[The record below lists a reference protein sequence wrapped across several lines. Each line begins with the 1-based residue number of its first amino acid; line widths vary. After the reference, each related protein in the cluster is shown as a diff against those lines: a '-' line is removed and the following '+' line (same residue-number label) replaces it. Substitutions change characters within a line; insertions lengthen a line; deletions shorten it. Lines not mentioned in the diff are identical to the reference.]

1 MPSKENETIL
11 CITADAANDKL
22 IRQPGLNTHDNLS
35 GLIDIPDIW
44 FAPRKYI
51 EAMEN
56 YKQIIPYIILT
67 HDDKLVVYQRTS
79 SGGEGRLHDKYSIG
93 FGGHIGLEDV
103 VLNDHNA
110 LDIWATIE
118 TAGAR
123 EVAEELDHPPV
134 INKTRVG
141 VLYDDGSPVSR
152 VHLGIVE
159 FWELQNDQ
167 VSTAEEAVAKVSVMG
182 KGELTDLSDKMEDW
196 SQICLAAWL

>member
-11 CITADAANDKL
+11 CITADAADEKL
-22 IRQPGLNTHDNLS
+22 IPQPGLNTHDDVTQ
-35 GLIDIPDIW
+35 LIDIPDCW

-56 YKQIIPYIILT
+56 YKQIIPYIVLT
-67 HDDKLVVYQRTS
+67 HDNKLVVYQRTS

-103 VLNDHNA
+103 VLNDQHA

-118 TAGAR
+118 TAGTR

-134 INKTRVG
+134 INKARVG

-159 FWELQNDQ
+159 FWELDNDR
-167 VSTAEEAVAKVSVMG
+167 VTTAEEAVAQVRLMG
-182 KGELTDLSDKMEDW
+182 KGELTNLADKMEDW